1 MSCRRLIG
9 MQEVDPSAFTCAFTL
24 LNACALRVGTFVAAE
39 DQIYML
45 TYFVRLDQIL
55 SRTEYFVTDHKSFL
69 TSRGLGHTPLPH
81 AHPIDYSYPTPLNI
95 EFLYPPCDNDIEPTS
110 KAPQAGPGVSDGKH
124 VCNALVSA
132 AEPLVSSE

>member
-1 MSCRRLIG
+1 MSCRRLVG
-9 MQEVDPSAFTCAFTL
+9 MQEVDPCMSAFTCAFTL
-24 LNACALRVGTFVAAE
+24 LNACALRVGPFVAAE

-69 TSRGLGHTPLPH
+69 TSRGLGDTPSRTLTPLITH
-81 AHPIDYSYPTPLNI
+81 IRHPI

-132 AEPLVSSE
+132 AEPLISSE